1 MKRVSHLDGRLISL
15 SYHYISI
22 FDLDTEEKRNSRYLG
37 DVPWIGHGTSF
48 QLRCKSQITSII
60 TSATKIMSCPN
71 YSITSQY
78 LTYLRRKKGTP
89 GTWAM

>member
-22 FDLDTEEKRNSRYLG
+22 FDLVTEEKRRCRYLG
-37 DVPWIGHGTSF
+37 DVASIGRGMSF

-60 TSATKIMSCPN
+60 TSATKLMSCPI

-78 LTYLRRKKGTP
+78 LT
-89 GTWAM
+89 